1 MELEIWS
8 KASFGNIK
16 GQHLPFRARFYSWP
30 PLLKGRSKSAAETI
44 STGRGAWRFWEHG
57 GGKQSRPETVISEVI
72 NWGAGATGRII
83 SVSPGSV
90 ITELFAKWR
99 VMEQTVCQ
107 WSQQS
112 SQTKWHSYRIQ
123 VRASRELSSWRQPL
137 TLRGNLTHFWKALTK
152 KESTGLWN
160 YADRRLPIKPGDR
173 RFGPMKTCQ
182 AMEILLLLMVM
193 EKEMK
198 RKKKTAMTIHFPYE
212 KMEPE
217 KDKPTYS
224 GSRT

>member
-16 GQHLPFRARFYSWP
+16 GQHLPFRARFYSRP
-30 PLLKGRSKSAAETI
+30 RFLKAEARVLLRTFPQGEEPEDSEN
-44 STGRGAWRFWEHG
+44 TGER
-57 GGKQSRPETVISEVI
+57 KQPRPETVISEVI

-107 WSQQS
+107 WSQAKLANEVTQIPPS
-112 SQTKWHSYRIQ
+112 GEGLEGTELVEAAPNAPGESHSFLEGFEQERI
-123 VRASRELSSWRQPL
+123 
-137 TLRGNLTHFWKALTK
+137 H
-152 KESTGLWN
+152 TGLWN

-182 AMEILLLLMVM
+182 ATEILLLVVMVW
-193 EKEMK
+193 EMK
-198 RKKKTAMTIHFPYE
+198 RKREKKSSNHHSFPIWE
-212 KMEPE
+212 DGAWE
-217 KDKPTYS
+217 
-224 GSRT
+224 R